1 MQITPVYRHTNLIAE
16 TTQVQRKERIT
27 SQPISFNAL
36 AEKPASAEASADVK
50 ISQVAKDLAAG
61 TRGGA
66 SLRWQRDVI
75 NNAKED
81 AAFAEKM
88 TKDYAYDDSYM
99 TTGPL
104 VDISGYPTI
113 RYTYTGEV
121 MTDGNLA
128 EFKTEAAKART
139 DRISLYE
146 SEKAKGTS
154 DVNILEKLFRYTDTR
169 SDSYLNIVGW
179 ERANATESA

>member
-1 MQITPVYRHTNLIAE
+1 MKITSSIRHVDLIAA
-16 TTQVQRKERIT
+16 TTQAQRKEKIAPQ
-27 SQPISFNAL
+27 SIGFSAL
-36 AEKPASAEASADVK
+36 VEKSTATEASADVK
-50 ISQVAKDLAAG
+50 ISQAAKDLAVG

-81 AAFAEKM
+81 TSFAEKM

-128 EFKTEAAKART
+128 EFKAEAAKART

-154 DVNILEKLFRYTDTR
+154 DVDILEKLFRYTDTR

-179 ERANATESA
+179 ERANATEST